1 MTNALDGLRVLDLTS
16 GSFGY
21 AGRLLAGLGADVVK
35 VEPPDG
41 DAARRQPPFIGDQP
55 DLERA
60 ARHLHFNAGKRSVVL
75 DLDIEPDR
83 EQLRALVGTVDA
95 VVESLPVGYLAA
107 RGLGYDDL
115 ITRQSDLVMTS
126 ISYFGQTGPYAE
138 WGGSDVVAMALGGY
152 LYITG
157 DPDREPVKC
166 YDNLIEQQTAL
177 QAAVATMVGLTNR
190 DFTGLGDYFDV
201 SAQDA
206 ALFLLGGN
214 AQTAY
219 FAQKVYPRVG
229 TRLLYP
235 QPESFYPSTIRPCK
249 DGFVH
254 AHTNM
259 RFPDLMTALME
270 EPRFSEPDMLATP
283 MGHADEFDQLMDE
296 WLSQHDKFEV
306 VRRAQALRLPF
317 TEVLTP
323 TEIVADEHLQERG
336 FLVEIEQPT
345 GEHVRMPGAPITMT
359 ATPWQPQA
367 APLLG
372 QHTREVLDSLAGGQ
386 AAARGGTSDA

>member
-1 MTNALDGLRVLDLTS
+1 MTGNALDGLRVLDLTS

-21 AGRLLAGLGADVVK
+21 AGRLLAGLGADVIK
-35 VEPPDG
+35 IEAPEG
-41 DAARRQPPFIGDQP
+41 DPARQQPPFIHDRP
-55 DLERA
+55 DPERA

-75 DLDIEPDR
+75 DLDTEAGR
-83 EQLRALVGTVDA
+83 EHLRSLVATADA
-95 VVESLPVGYLAA
+95 VVESLGVGYLAG

-115 ITRQSDLVMTS
+115 VALRPDLVMAS
-126 ISYFGQTGPYAE
+126 ISYFGQTGPYSHWA
-138 WGGSDVVAMALGGY
+138 GSEVVSMALGGY

-190 DFTGLGDYFDV
+190 DFTGQGDYFDV

-206 ALFLLGGN
+206 ALFLLGGS
-214 AQTAY
+214 AQTSY
-219 FAQKVYPRVG
+219 FAGKVYPRVG
-229 TRLLYP
+229 TRILYP

-249 DGFVH
+249 DGHVH
-254 AHTNM
+254 AHTNI
-259 RFPDLMTALME
+259 RYPDLMATLME
-270 EPRFSEPDMLATP
+270 QPRFAEPDVLATP
-283 MGHADEFDQLMDE
+283 MGHADEFDRLMDE
-296 WLSQHDKFEV
+296 WLAQYDKFEV
-306 VRRAQALRLPF
+306 VRRAQAVRLPF

-323 TEIVADEHLQERG
+323 SEIVADEHLQERG

-345 GEHVRMPGAPITMT
+345 GERIRMPGAPITMT
-359 ATPWQPQA
+359 VTPWTPLP

-372 QHTREVLDSLAGGQ
+372 QHTTEVLDSVSSAT
-386 AAARGGTSDA
+386 GGTNG